1 MIENIKIGISVGDL
15 NGIGLETIVKAFE
28 KSKIP
33 KNCSIILFGQK
44 KLCDIYLKK
53 IHSLT
58 KLNLIIN
65 VKDAIKSKLNII
77 NAKDNNAILELGK
90 KSILSGLNSYNSL
103 KLASYY
109 LKNKHIDALV
119 TAPID
124 KSSIRESI
132 QGFIGHTEFLEQ
144 EFNGKSLML
153 MVSSNMKIAFVTG
166 HVALLNV
173 SELNTKNK
181 ILNTGIQLNYSLQK
195 DFNIQNPK
203 IAILGLNP
211 HAGEDGVLGD
221 EEIKTIIPAIKE
233 INKSDIIAE
242 GPFPADSFFVEGN
255 LKKYD
260 GIIAMY
266 HDQGLIPFK
275 SQSFSKGVNFTA
287 GLDVTRTS
295 PVHGTAYNIAGLNKA
310 NEESLLH
317 AIRQAVEI
325 DNNRKISL

>member
-1 MIENIKIGISVGDL
+1 MLENIKIGISVGDL

-33 KNCSIILFGQK
+33 KNCSIILFAQK

-65 VKDAIKSKLNII
+65 VKDAIKNKLNII

-173 SELNTKNK
+173 SELITKNK
-181 ILNTGIQLNYSLQK
+181 ILNTDQIKKIVNSVK
-195 DFNIQNPK
+195 TINPK

-211 HAGEDGVLGD
+211 HAGEEAVLGD
-221 EEIKTIIPAIKE
+221 EEMIDYSG
-233 INKSDIIAE
+233 NK
-242 GPFPADSFFVEGN
+242 
-255 LKKYD
+255 
-260 GIIAMY
+260 
-266 HDQGLIPFK
+266 
-275 SQSFSKGVNFTA
+275 
-287 GLDVTRTS
+287 R
-295 PVHGTAYNIAGLNKA
+295 NK
-310 NEESLLH
+310 
-317 AIRQAVEI
+317 
-325 DNNRKISL
+325 